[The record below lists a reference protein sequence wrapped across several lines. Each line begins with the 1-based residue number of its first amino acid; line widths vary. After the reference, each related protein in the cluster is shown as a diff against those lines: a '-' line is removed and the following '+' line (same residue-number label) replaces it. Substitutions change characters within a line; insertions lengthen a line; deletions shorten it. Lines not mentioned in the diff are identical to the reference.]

1 MSSGPPFVVR
11 PAAPPD
17 LPALGRLGALLLRTH
32 YEFDRLRYMAPRP
45 DSEEGYAWFLGSQ
58 LENDRAVV
66 YVAEREG
73 RVVGYIYAGIE
84 PMSWKEL
91 RDEAG
96 FIHDVA
102 VDEAARGQRIATA
115 LVEAAVGWLTS
126 RGVPRVLLWT
136 AAPNAAAQ
144 RLFERLGFRHTML
157 EMTKELPT

>member
-1 MSSGPPFVVR
+1 MSRDASFVVR
-11 PAAPPD
+11 PAAPAD

-32 YEFDRLRYMAPRP
+32 HEFDRQRFIAPRP

-58 LENDRAVV
+58 LQNDQAFVG
-66 YVAEREG
+66 VAERSG
-73 RVVGYIYAGIE
+73 RVVGYVYAGIE

-102 VDEAARGQRIATA
+102 VSEDARGRGVATA
-115 LVEAAVGWLTS
+115 LVDEALRWFAE
-126 RGVPRVLLWT
+126 RRVPRVVLWT
-136 AAPNAAAQ
+136 AAPNAVAR

-157 EMTKELPT
+157 EMTRELPT